1 MSSFAPKII
10 TNNFSVN
17 NFGFGIFCANKKMSA
32 NIRDMKE
39 MARQESLEAKMK
51 HILADITS
59 IDERLSRLNRQREKL
74 MCRYDEL
81 KETKLLMDA
90 KAVNTKEYTEEWE
103 QGNDENTEEWGN
115 KGS

>member
-1 MSSFAPKII
+1 
-10 TNNFSVN
+10 
-17 NFGFGIFCANKKMSA
+17 MSA
-32 NIRDMKE
+32 NIREMKE

-74 MCRYDEL
+74 MCRYEEL

-90 KAVNTKEYTEEWE
+90 KAVSTKEHTEEWE
-103 QGNDENTEEWGN
+103 QG
-115 KGS
+115 KQFIQFIIIV